1 MINFSILISSS
12 EVSGPGGLFDFNLT
26 LPLVAI
32 QFLLLMVILNVIL
45 YNPLLTIT
53 DERKNFV
60 NVKVADSQKF
70 SQEGEEL
77 NAMYQQELKNIRKEA
92 ESEITTLQQT
102 YKTGFASE
110 LAVLDT
116 EIKSLVDNAKLSIQ
130 SAKNETLHTVDEII
144 LFLSS
149 EIEHKLHIN
158 FWRDDKP

>member
-1 MINFSILISSS
+1 
-12 EVSGPGGLFDFNLT
+12 
-26 LPLVAI
+26 
-32 QFLLLMVILNVIL
+32 
-45 YNPLLTIT
+45 
-53 DERKNFV
+53 
-60 NVKVADSQKF
+60 
-70 SQEGEEL
+70 
-77 NAMYQQELKNIRKEA
+77 MYQQELKNIRKEA